1 MRIPPELR
9 NAIVE
14 HLAACLP
21 EEGCGLLAGR
31 DGLCSLVFLVE
42 NELRS
47 TVAFRMNPQEQLQA
61 FLRMEDDELELLAIF
76 HSHPRGPQTPSPTD
90 LAEYAYPDAVTII
103 AVPVT
108 GEWTLRGFR
117 MDGRGFTEIE
127 LIIE

>member
-9 NAIVE
+9 NAMVE

-31 DGLCSLVFLVE
+31 DGLCSLVFPVE

-47 TVAFRMNPQEQLQA
+47 PVAFRMNPQEQLQA
-61 FLRMEDDELELLAIF
+61 FLRMEEGELDLLAIF

-90 LAEYAYPDAVTII
+90 VAEFAYPDTVTII
-103 AVPVT
+103 AVPVD
-108 GEWTLRGFR
+108 GEWTLRGFQL
-117 MDGRGFTEIE
+117 DGSGFMEIE

>member
-9 NAIVE
+9 NAMVE

-31 DGLCSLVFLVE
+31 DGLCSLVFTVE

-47 TVAFRMNPQEQLQA
+47 PVAFRMNPQEQLQA
-61 FLRMEDDELELLAIF
+61 FLRMEEDELDLLAIF

-90 LAEYAYPDAVTII
+90 VAEFAYPDTVTII
-103 AVPVT
+103 AVPKD

-117 MDGRGFTEIE
+117 LDGSGFMEIE